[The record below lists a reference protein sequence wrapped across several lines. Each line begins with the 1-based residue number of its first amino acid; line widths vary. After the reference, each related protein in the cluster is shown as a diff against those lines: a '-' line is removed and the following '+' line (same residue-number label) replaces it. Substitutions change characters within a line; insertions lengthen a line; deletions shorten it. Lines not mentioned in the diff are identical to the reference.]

1 MSQLPKVYKTYMKN
15 DKADFNIRIVSS
27 DEIPDSLLKAGQVT
41 ILVNRE
47 DLWRCAHKVHTDIQ
61 QGIDRKSTYYRY
73 ELKVLDN
80 IEELS
85 RYLDCNI
92 IAPLPNLLTGE
103 TEIVIASARTEDIGL
118 AAVKVMNVIESQS
131 RNAIESTIALFAL
144 GAPSEYRYA
153 VNALLERL
161 FRPKR
166 WSRPAQAFRPV
177 DYCTSVSFEECG
189 NKKADIDDSP
199 LQVENRLHSRI
210 SAEDIQEVYENLPD
224 RYSDLYEKRNPEAAK
239 IVRFSLD
246 MIDQPSLVAL
256 LLEAAKTDKGL
267 LQKLQKA
274 KQKMASKYGIRVKQW
289 SQEQKKYFKDQYRY
303 CLYLIDDRGNEIPIK
318 FKNNPSYCIF
328 MMYVLDRHTRGI
340 KATSLDFK
348 DNQDEFKR
356 LYSSIFN
363 EDNEKIEVFCRE
375 MIHRKANETGYV
387 RKGRYDDYIKDI
399 NDTMDQMVGCPD
411 SITLKVG
418 RGQFLEIPPNHI
430 EIDRDLPIFNFI

>member
-1 MSQLPKVYKTYMKN
+1 MKN
-15 DKADFNIRIVSS
+15 DKEAFNIRIVYS
-27 DEIPDSLLKAGQVT
+27 DGIPDSLLTPGQVT
-41 ILVNRE
+41 ILGNPE
-47 DLWRCAHKVHTDIQ
+47 ELGSYAHKVYDDILR
-61 QGIDRKSTYYRY
+61 GIDIKSTFYWYDLRVVDDY
-73 ELKVLDN
+73 KELAG
-80 IEELS
+80 
-85 RYLDCNI
+85 YLNCDI

-103 TEIVIASARTEDIGL
+103 TVMVIASAQPEDLGV
-118 AAVKVMNVIESQS
+118 AAVEIMRVIEN
-131 RNAIESTIALFAL
+131 RTRKDIESIIALFAL
-144 GAPSEYRYA
+144 GARSEYHIA
-153 VNALLERL
+153 VNKLFERL
-161 FRPKR
+161 
-166 WSRPAQAFRPV
+166 SRPRNYGSAISFKGRKKNGLDASVDDFPAQIECKSSIWLPDREER
-177 DYCTSVSFEECG
+177 VSDR
-189 NKKADIDDSP
+189 KI
-199 LQVENRLHSRI
+199 R
-210 SAEDIQEVYENLPD
+210 EVYENLPD

-289 SQEQKKYFKDQYRY
+289 SQEQKKHFKDQYRY
-303 CLYLIDDRGNEIPIK
+303 CLYLIDDRGNEVPIK